1 MRRRKLLVA
10 LAGLAVVV
18 AAGMV
23 MVWPRPERI
32 TRENFDRIREGMSR
46 AEVEAILG
54 PPRDYRTRIGETDYG
69 RTENTWIA
77 DRGPDFALGTNWVPG
92 QSKGKPYLK
101 ADWMD
106 DSFRITIVIGQ
117 SGSVVDKEGWPR
129 RKTQGQL
136 DDLLWRG
143 KRQWQRWFR

>member
-10 LAGLAVVV
+10 LAGLAVV
-18 AAGMV
+18 AAGAVV
-23 MVWPRPERI
+23 MWPRSSSRI
-32 TRENFDRIREGMSR
+32 TREDSDRIKEGMSR
-46 AEVEAILG
+46 AEVETILG
-54 PPRDYRTRIGETDYG
+54 PPGDYRTGIGETDYG

-77 DRGPDFALGTNWVPG
+77 DRGPDFALSTNWVPG
-92 QSKGKPYLK
+92 QSKGKPYLR

-117 SGSVVDKEGWPR
+117 SGSVVVKEGWPR

-136 DDLLWRG
+136 DDLLWRF
-143 KRQWQRWFR
+143 KRQWHRWFP